1 MLKKALAVVI
11 AVVALVLAVV
21 VSFWHSEGLEF
32 IIFISRFF
40 DVMLPILAV
49 GALLK
54 FIFSS
59 CSCGGSC
66 CCHKKDEK

>member
-11 AVVALVLAVV
+11 AVIALVLAVV
-21 VSFWHSEGLEF
+21 VSFWHSEGLDF

-54 FIFSS
+54 FIFSP
-59 CSCGGSC
+59 CSSDC
-66 CCHKKDEK
+66 CCKKKDEK